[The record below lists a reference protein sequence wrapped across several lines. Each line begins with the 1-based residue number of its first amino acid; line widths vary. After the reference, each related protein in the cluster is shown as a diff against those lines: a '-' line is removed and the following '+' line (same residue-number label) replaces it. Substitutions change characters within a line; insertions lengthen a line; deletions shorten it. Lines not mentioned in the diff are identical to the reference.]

1 MFNFGIWPVSFMM
14 ITQGRSSDVLRL
26 SFVRF
31 PLRIVACSIGAF
43 YSLEL
48 LIGLDALALFLMVFV
63 LIWVGGRTGPV
74 SRRELLYGY
83 TTYISSLLLAISLS
97 WLLRLLLMTLDIYE
111 PVLIV
116 LVFTSCLFISCLV
129 VFARSEN
136 RKAIITVVS
145 DIAKQ
150 FNVKIEFM
158 PWKLT
163 RL

>member
-1 MFNFGIWPVSFMM
+1 
-14 ITQGRSSDVLRL
+14 
-26 SFVRF
+26 
-31 PLRIVACSIGAF
+31 
-43 YSLEL
+43 
-48 LIGLDALALFLMVFV
+48 
-63 LIWVGGRTGPV
+63 
-74 SRRELLYGY
+74 
-83 TTYISSLLLAISLS
+83 
-97 WLLRLLLMTLDIYE
+97 MTLDIYE

-116 LVFTSCLFISCLV
+116 LVFISCLFISCLV

-136 RKAIITVVS
+136 RKAINTVVS